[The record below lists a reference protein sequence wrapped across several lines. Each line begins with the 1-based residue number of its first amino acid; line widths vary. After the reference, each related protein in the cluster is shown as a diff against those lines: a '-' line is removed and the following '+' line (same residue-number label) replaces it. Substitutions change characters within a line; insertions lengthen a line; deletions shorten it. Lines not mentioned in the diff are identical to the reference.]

1 MDSIIKP
8 LPTAIVTLKVQKWDT
23 DGEKVKLPKTVKV
36 EITFDRSDAIEE
48 IHEEAMDK
56 AADATGWCIESCTI
70 ENIKFN

>member
-1 MDSIIKP
+1 MDP
-8 LPTAIVTLKVQKWDT
+8 QPALPTATVTLKVQKWDT
-23 DGEKVKLPKTVKV
+23 EGEKVKLPKTVKV

-56 AADATGWCIESCTI
+56 ASDAVGWCIDSCTI